1 MKKYFRNLVAIVT
14 LVSSF
19 GVQAQNESSLLWEIK
34 GNGLE
39 KPSYIFGTI
48 HMICQEDYI
57 MTPVIENT
65 LKSVDNYYAE
75 IDFTNMADLLLMQ
88 ESLKTEI
95 PLSKRISAEEYA
107 KLKELLH
114 ENFQMN
120 IDEFEHSS
128 LAAIAS
134 TLTFKSF
141 PCDQHKMYEMELLQM
156 AMKSN
161 KKMGGLETV
170 KEQLDIMNTNFDIEA
185 IIKMLEEFQLKG
197 FESTNQM
204 VSLYKEQRIDDLV
217 EFMNEASYMDEET
230 NESMLIK
237 RNNNWIAKMPE
248 IMKNKSTFFAV
259 GAAHLGGKNG
269 VITILKE
276 KGYKVTP
283 IKL

>member
-1 MKKYFRNLVAIVT
+1 MKKYFRHLVGAFALI
-14 LVSSF
+14 SCF
-19 GVQAQNESSLLWEIK
+19 GANAQNDSSLLWEIS
-34 GNGLE
+34 GNGL
-39 KPSYIFGTI
+39 KNPSYVFGTI

-95 PLSKRISAEEYA
+95 PLSKRISADEYA
-107 KLKELLH
+107 KLEKLL
-114 ENFQMN
+114 EETFQMN
-120 IDEFEHSS
+120 IGEFEHSS

-170 KEQLDIMNTNFDIEA
+170 KEQLEIMNTNFDIEA

-204 VSLYKEQRIDDLV
+204 VSLYKEQRIDDLLD
-217 EFMNEASYMDEET
+217 FMNEASYMDEKT

-237 RNNNWIAKMPE
+237 RNNNWMVKMPE

-259 GAAHLGGKNG
+259 GAAHLGGKHG
-269 VITILKE
+269 VLSLLKE

-283 IKL
+283 VKL